1 MADDVIE
8 DPAPPRPLQRREF
21 SPSALAGE
29 PSWLAMLGLSLADA
43 QDGLLQCGVD
53 IIEIPRIAAAID
65 RWGQPILDRVWTP
78 AEQRYCR
85 GRLPELAARFAAKE
99 AVSKTLGTGIRGIR
113 WREIEILSDRRGKP
127 LIFLHGGAQERATV
141 IRLTRWAISL
151 THGRDL
157 AIAFV
162 VASGDPGA
170 AD

>member
-1 MADDVIE
+1 MADDLTE
-8 DPAPPRPLQRREF
+8 DPAPPRPLRRQEF

-29 PSWLAMLGLSLADA
+29 PSWLGMLGLSLADA
-43 QDGLLQCGVD
+43 HDGLLQCGVD
-53 IIEIPRIAAAID
+53 IIEIPRIAAAIE
-65 RWGQPILDRVWTP
+65 RWGQPIMDRLWTP

-127 LIFLHGGAQERATV
+127 LVFLHGGAQERAAT

-170 AD
+170 DD

>member
-1 MADDVIE
+1 M
-8 DPAPPRPLQRREF
+8 
-21 SPSALAGE
+21 
-29 PSWLAMLGLSLADA
+29 
-43 QDGLLQCGVD
+43 
-53 IIEIPRIAAAID
+53 D
-65 RWGQPILDRVWTP
+65 RLWTP

-127 LIFLHGGAQERATV
+127 LVFLHGGAQERAAT

-170 AD
+170 DD

>member
-1 MADDVIE
+1 MAEEGTRDA
-8 DPAPPRPLQRREF
+8 APRREF

-29 PSWLAMLGLSLADA
+29 PPWLAMLGLTLADA
-43 QDGLLQCGVD
+43 NDGLLQCGVD
-53 IIEIPRIAAAID
+53 VIEIPRIEAAIA
-65 RWGQPILDRVWTP
+65 RWGQPLLDRVWTP

-85 GRLPELAARFAAKE
+85 GRMPELAARFAAKE

-113 WREIEILSDRRGKP
+113 WREIEILGDRRGKP
-127 LIFLHGGAQERATV
+127 LVFLHDAARERAAS

-162 VASGDPGA
+162 VASGDSRA
-170 AD
+170 ED